1 MIKKIFLFALLF
13 VPAAMFAQEAVK
25 LAHISTMEVM
35 TLMPEVKIMQD
46 SLQKQA
52 LIADNQIKEL
62 QDEYTKKYSDF
73 IQAQDSLPEN
83 IKALKIREL
92 ESIRERAS
100 AFEQD
105 SQQRLQ
111 DLNQRLLAPI
121 HEKFKKALEEVG
133 IENHFSYVIDSQVI
147 LYAAP
152 QSIDAAPLVK
162 AKLGLK

>member
-1 MIKKIFLFALLF
+1 MLRKVFLFALLMI
-13 VPAAMFAQEAVK
+13 PAAIFAQEAIK
-25 LAHISTMEVM
+25 LGHVSTMEVM
-35 TLMPEVKIMQD
+35 TAMPEVKLMQD

-52 LIADNQIKEL
+52 QIADNQIKEL

-92 ESIRERAS
+92 ENIRERAA

-111 DLNQRLLAPI
+111 ELQQRLLAPI
-121 HEKFKKALEEVG
+121 QEKFKKALDEVG
-133 IENHFSYVIDSQVI
+133 IENHFNYIIDSQVV

-152 QSIDAAPLVK
+152 QSIDAAPLIK